1 MSRLVNV
8 NNYEA
13 YFSAGEDP
21 DLDCPMS
28 EAWCCGSSEE
38 QAIRRFLERF
48 GRFVGYEYVVRK
60 NVYFRKRGY
69 VCRSSGD
76 GIVGRGIIGVGY
88 EKRR

>member
-13 YFSAGEDP
+13 CFSVGADP
-21 DLDCPMS
+21 DLDCPIS
-28 EAWCCGSSEE
+28 EAWCCGSSEK
-38 QAIRRFLERF
+38 QVIRRFLERF

-60 NVYFRKRGY
+60 NIYFSKRGHK
-69 VCRSSGD
+69 CRSSGG